1 MAGDLQDN
9 SRVSAIPPWGCLT
22 LGRPTPHGQP
32 CRSPDGGDT
41 GLGDRSGAPFRHS
54 CRGAPAASPPRPLC
68 SHSFACDAGT
78 TLTSTGCPGKHGN
91 RGGARAG
98 HGAGRPPLRA
108 GHRSSFCN
116 VAQWHPERFRGFQT
130 GAQQRPAPLHETQ
143 RGVITGDSCLI
154 RDEAPAFR
162 RIPAPHPTLPPD
174 APAEEGPDCVAS
186 RALPAGP
193 PRQSPRAKAGGGPTR
208 HRVPPPAQRWDPPR
222 VSRGWSRLLREHP
235 AVRPIPGSRSRVRT
249 HCGPLPHARAA
260 PPGTF
265 SALALHDL
273 NTRVYPDFS
282 QRRGSCL
289 RSIAILPGPDP
300 RGPGAWSP
308 RARAP
313 RHLLSTGPWAS
324 SVTAL
329 RPAPPAAKRGSSSS
343 LSRCPEVQAPRDYVS
358 EREVPTT
365 LPPPASA
372 LGG

>member
-1 MAGDLQDN
+1 M
-9 SRVSAIPPWGCLT
+9 
-22 LGRPTPHGQP
+22 
-32 CRSPDGGDT
+32 
-41 GLGDRSGAPFRHS
+41 
-54 CRGAPAASPPRPLC
+54 
-68 SHSFACDAGT
+68 
-78 TLTSTGCPGKHGN
+78 
-91 RGGARAG
+91 
-98 HGAGRPPLRA
+98 
-108 GHRSSFCN
+108 
-116 VAQWHPERFRGFQT
+116 
-130 GAQQRPAPLHETQ
+130 
-143 RGVITGDSCLI
+143 
-154 RDEAPAFR
+154 
-162 RIPAPHPTLPPD
+162 
-174 APAEEGPDCVAS
+174 AS

-208 HRVPPPAQRWDPPR
+208 HRVPPPAQRWDPPH

-313 RHLLSTGPWAS
+313 RHLRAPGPWAS

-329 RPAPPAAKRGSSSS
+329 RPAPPAATRGSSSS

-365 LPPPASA
+365 LPPPLWGADAPASRV
-372 LGG
+372 LRGGFARITLREARGGRGGLVEPHATRRLTVRSPSPEIAP